1 MKYNV
6 LGNSDLKVSEYCLG
20 SMTWGE
26 ASSEAVGHWQLDA
39 AISCGINFVDTAEMY
54 PTNPMRRET
63 AGRTEKILGSWLK
76 KRKKQ
81 DDVIIAT
88 KITGEGSATV
98 RNGGPINKNQ
108 IIKSLDESLT
118 RLNADYIDLYQLH
131 WPNRGSYHFRKY
143 WDFKPTSQSSQEMN
157 DHVQEVLSVST
168 DLIKQGKIRALG
180 LSNESAWG
188 TMKFLELAK
197 QNNMTEVV
205 SIQNEYSLL
214 CRLFD
219 TDLAELCH
227 HENVHLL
234 SYSPLAAGLL
244 TGKYQD
250 NKIPKGSRLEVT
262 IDSSPNLSGR
272 IGPNT
277 LHTVETY
284 LKIAKSFNI
293 DPIHMALAFC
303 ASRPFMGS
311 VIFGA
316 TTNEQLSHIIEGL
329 DLTLSDDL
337 LMTLNDAN
345 RLNPMPI

>member
-26 ASSEAVGHWQLDA
+26 ASSESVGHWQLDA
-39 AISCGINFVDTAEMY
+39 ALERGINFVDTAEMY

-63 AGRTEKILGSWLK
+63 AGKTEEIIGNWIK
-76 KRKKQ
+76 KRKNQ
-81 DDVIIAT
+81 DDIVLAS
-88 KITGEGSATV
+88 KITGEGSATI
-98 RNGGPINKNQ
+98 RDGGPITKNQ
-108 IIKSLDESLT
+108 IIKSLDESLA
-118 RLNADYIDLYQLH
+118 RLNVDYIDLYQLH

-143 WDFKPTSQSSQEMN
+143 WKYDPTTQSSEEM
-157 DHVQEVLSVST
+157 DAHVQEVLSVTT

-197 QNNMTEVV
+197 RNNLAKVV

-214 CRLFD
+214 CRIFD

-227 HENVHLL
+227 HENVQLL
-234 SYSPLAAGLL
+234 SFSPLAAGLL
-244 TGKYQD
+244 TGKYQN
-250 NKIPKGSRLEVT
+250 NKMPEGSRLKIT
-262 IDSSPNLSGR
+262 ADTSPNLSGR

-277 LHTVETY
+277 FNAVEDY
-284 LKIAKSFNI
+284 LKVATAFNI

-316 TTNEQLSHIIEGL
+316 TTNSQLNHILNGL
-329 DLTLSDDL
+329 EVTLSNEL
-337 LMTLNDAN
+337 LDALNDIN
-345 RLNPMPI
+345 RQNPMPI

>member
-26 ASSEAVGHWQLDA
+26 ASSESVGHWQLDA

-63 AGRTEKILGSWLK
+63 AGRTEEIIGSWIK
-76 KRKKQ
+76 KRKNQ
-81 DDVIIAT
+81 GDVIIAT

-98 RNGGPINKNQ
+98 RDGGPISKNQ

-118 RLNADYIDLYQLH
+118 RLNVDYVDLYQLH

-143 WDFKPTSQSSQEMN
+143 WDFKPINQSSQEMD

-188 TMKFLELAK
+188 TMKFLEMAK
-197 QNNMTEVV
+197 QNNLTEIV

-227 HENVHLL
+227 HENVQLL

-262 IDSSPNLSGR
+262 ADSSPNLSGR

-277 LHTVETY
+277 FNTVETY

-311 VIFGA
+311 VIFGT
-316 TTNEQLSHIIEGL
+316 TTNEQLSHILEGL
-329 DLTLSDDL
+329 DLNLSDDL
-337 LMTLNDAN
+337 LEALNAAN
-345 RLNPMPI
+345 RQHPMPI

>member
-1 MKYNV
+1 MKYNF
-6 LGNSDLKVSEYCLG
+6 LGDSGLKVSEYCLG

-26 ASSEAVGHWQLDA
+26 ASSETVGHWQLDA
-39 AISCGINFVDTAEMY
+39 AIEHGINFVDTAEMY
-54 PTNPMRRET
+54 PTNPMRRNT
-63 AGRTEKILGSWLK
+63 AGKTEKIIGNWIK
-76 KRKKQ
+76 KRKHHS
-81 DDVIIAT
+81 DIVIAT

-98 RNGGPINKNQ
+98 RDGGPITKNQ
-108 IIKSLDESLT
+108 IIKSLDESLS
-118 RLNADYIDLYQLH
+118 RLNAEYIDLYQLH

-143 WDFKPTSQSSQEMN
+143 WNYNPTTQFTKDMD

-168 DLIKQGKIRALG
+168 DLIKEGKIRALG
-180 LSNESAWG
+180 LSNESTWG

-197 QNNMTEVV
+197 QNNLTKVV

-227 HENVHLL
+227 HENVQLL
-234 SYSPLAAGLL
+234 SFSPLAAGLL

-262 IDSSPNLSGR
+262 MDSSPNLSGR
-272 IGPNT
+272 IGANT
-277 LHTVETY
+277 FHAVEAY
-284 LKIAKSFNI
+284 LKIARSFDI

-316 TTNEQLSHIIEGL
+316 TKNEQLSHILKGINI
-329 DLTLSDDL
+329 TISDDL
-337 LMTLNDAN
+337 LNALNNIN
-345 RLNPMPI
+345 RQNPMPI